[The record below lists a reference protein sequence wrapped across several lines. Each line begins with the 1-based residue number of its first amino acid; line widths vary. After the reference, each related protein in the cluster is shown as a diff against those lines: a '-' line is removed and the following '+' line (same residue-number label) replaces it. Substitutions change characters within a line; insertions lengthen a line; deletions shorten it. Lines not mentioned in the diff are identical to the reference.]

1 MARMKAE
8 IWGRQGKYMG
18 MCSVGLPETL
28 GDGEE
33 GESQDKKMVK
43 HEILEAQR
51 G

>member
-1 MARMKAE
+1 MVRMKAE
-8 IWGRQGKYMG
+8 IWGKQGEYMG

-43 HEILEAQR
+43 DEILEAQQ